1 MDILKPCLKHKLPRH
16 HQHRRRRFQDI
27 YAGRP
32 LFGPTVHQVRRFG
45 MQCGEL
51 GLAKPDRPRG
61 SFLLFG
67 LTGVGN
73 TETII
78 VTTDQVFGVGQ
89 LFYFDLSEF

>member
-1 MDILKPCLKHKLPRH
+1 
-16 HQHRRRRFQDI
+16 
-27 YAGRP
+27 
-32 LFGPTVHQVRRFG
+32 